1 MLLALY
7 NGCIILL
14 IGILVFMELYL
25 VFKRRGQV
33 MLCTECQQCVSACP
47 RLAKGCNPIEIMK
60 AAKSGQE
67 TEAVRNAIAG
77 CISCGKCRLACP
89 RGLAPYLEI
98 DKWARAVEAEK
109 EKSA

>member
-47 RLAKGCNPIEIMK
+47 MLAKGCNPIEFMK
-60 AAKSGQE
+60 AAKSGQYL
-67 TEAVRNAIAG
+67 TDVTNGEAR
-77 CISCGKCRLACP
+77 CIGCGKCQLACP
-89 RGLAPYLEI
+89 RGLAPYLEVHKRERTI
-98 DKWARAVEAEK
+98 EDKKKQVD
-109 EKSA
+109 